1 MCVLW
6 CLFFGSTGEYAMNN
20 EWSRLLSRDVLRRIE
35 SVVEHIDG
43 CSGKY
48 EPGDCSRVSA
58 IVETI
63 RDMDE
68 ISDGIYDKEV
78 SKIVASIWGMCETR
92 SFKSN
97 REYVAAVIGMWFIM
111 TTFPRFGDWLVVVS
125 DILGTF
131 GSVPIESILQQVQ
144 SRESEIAR
152 WEPPV

>member
-1 MCVLW
+1 
-6 CLFFGSTGEYAMNN
+6 MNSY
-20 EWSRLLSRDVLRRIE
+20 WSGGLTRDLLQRIE
-35 SVVEHIDG
+35 SVVEHVDG
-43 CSGKY
+43 CDGGF

-58 IVETI
+58 IVETV

-68 ISDGIYDKEV
+68 TEDGLTDKEV
-78 SKIVASIWGMCETR
+78 NKIVASIWGMCETR
-92 SFKSN
+92 SFSLN
-97 REYVAAVIGMWFIM
+97 REYAAEVTRLWFIM
-111 TTFPRFGDWLVVVS
+111 ATFTAFGDWLVVVS